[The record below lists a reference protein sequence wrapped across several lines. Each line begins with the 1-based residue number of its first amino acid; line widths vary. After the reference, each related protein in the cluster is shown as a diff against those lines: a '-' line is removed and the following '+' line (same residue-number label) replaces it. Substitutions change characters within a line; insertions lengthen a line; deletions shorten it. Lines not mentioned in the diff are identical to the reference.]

1 MEANL
6 TTLQNVTSHPMGNRA
21 EKFGKKTCIF
31 QIQNQLELEI
41 AELQIE
47 PILEPAWQE
56 QG

>member
-6 TTLQNVTSHPMGNRA
+6 ATLQNVTSQPMGNRA
-21 EKFGKKTCIF
+21 EKFGKKCIF

-41 AELQIE
+41 AELQT
-47 PILEPAWQE
+47 AWQV